1 MDRVTRLAQFVA
13 ADPDNRPLAIDF
25 LDAVLAVGTSEG
37 AEPSLELLRARRA
50 ADAGID
56 RRIARIDL
64 VTGRTEAAI
73 EAYTR
78 LLSAEPQDGVLRHDL
93 AFALLAGGALE
104 SAEATLEVGAPAFE
118 GTSELAVL
126 WARCAYLRKDNAEA
140 LTRLAESP
148 ETARSLAAAQALE
161 ALVRWDAGDNA
172 VAIEQ
177 AERAVNANPRE
188 FDARLVLAS
197 AALVDRD
204 GRRAMQ
210 WIAPLVEAQPR
221 HGRALSVMGQ
231 ALLLLG
237 DQAGGREAL
246 QRAVQFMPDH
256 IGTWHVL
263 AWVHLLAGEV
273 DKAHAAYERAYAID
287 RNFGETHGGL
297 ALIHALRGEQEEAQ
311 VALRKAL
318 RLDPASATAQFARVL
333 LEGNGPAGAASTAVL
348 IEAMRG
354 LPELAG
360 IEPEAVLKRLQARL
374 AAAGAAS

>member
-1 MDRVTRLAQFVA
+1 MDRCIRLAQFVA
-13 ADPDNRPLAIDF
+13 SDPDNRALAIDF
-25 LDAVLAVGTSEG
+25 LDAVLASGTVDG
-37 AEPSLELLRARRA
+37 ADSALELLRAKRSA
-50 ADAGID
+50 APDID
-56 RRIARIDL
+56 RRLARIDL
-64 VTGRTEAAI
+64 VTGRIEGAI
-73 EAYTR
+73 EAYAR
-78 LLSAEPQDGVLRHDL
+78 LLESTPQDDALRHDL
-93 AFALLAGGALE
+93 AYALLASGNLAL
-104 SAEATLEVGAPAFE
+104 AEATLDVATSAFA
-118 GTSELAVL
+118 TTPELAVL
-126 WARCAYLRKDNAEA
+126 WARCAYLRKDNGEA
-140 LTRLAESP
+140 LKRLAGGP
-148 ETARSLAAAQALE
+148 ETVRSLAAAQALE

-172 VAIEQ
+172 TAIAQ
-177 AERAVNANPRE
+177 AEVAVNANPRE

-197 AALVDRD
+197 AALVGRD
-204 GRRAMQ
+204 GREAMQ

-273 DKAHAAYERAYAID
+273 DQAHAAYEQAYAID

-297 ALIHALRGEQEEAQ
+297 ALVHVLRGEQEEAH

-360 IEPEAVLKRLQARL
+360 IEPEAVLKGLQARL
-374 AAAGAAS
+374 ASAGGVS

>member
-1 MDRVTRLAQFVA
+1 MDRVTRLAHFVA

-25 LDAVLAVGTSEG
+25 LEAVLAVGTIEG
-37 AEPSLELLRARRA
+37 AESALELLRARRA

-78 LLSAEPQDGVLRHDL
+78 LLSAEPQDGALRHDL
-93 AFALLAGGALE
+93 AFALLTSGELAA
-104 SAEATLEVGAPAFE
+104 AEATLEVGAPGFE
-118 GTSELAVL
+118 STPELALL
-126 WARCAYLRKDNAEA
+126 WARCAYLRKDNPEA

-148 ETARSLAAAQALE
+148 DTVRSLAAAQALE

-172 VAIEQ
+172 AAIDQ

-237 DQAGGREAL
+237 DQAGGRQAL
-246 QRAVQFMPDH
+246 QRAVRFMPDH

-263 AWVHLLAGEV
+263 AWLHLLAGEV
-273 DKAHAAYERAYAID
+273 DQAHAAYERAYVID

-333 LEGNGPAGAASTAVL
+333 LEGNGPGAANASRAL

-360 IEPEAVLKRLQARL
+360 IEPEAVLKGLQARL

>member
-25 LDAVLAVGTSEG
+25 LDAVLASGAVEVAGTS
-37 AEPSLELLRARRA
+37 LDLLRARRT

-64 VTGRTEAAI
+64 VTGRTEVAI

-78 LLSAEPQDGVLRHDL
+78 LLASEPDDGALRHDL
-93 AFALLAGGALE
+93 AFALLASDDLE
-104 SAEATLEVGAPAFE
+104 SAEAALTVEATAFE
-118 GTSELAVL
+118 HTPELAVL
-126 WARCAYLRKDNAEA
+126 WARCAYLRKDNAQA
-140 LTRLAESP
+140 LARLAASP
-148 ETARSLAAAQALE
+148 GNVRALAAAQALE
-161 ALVRWDAGDNA
+161 ALVRWDEGDNA
-172 VAIEQ
+172 AAIEC

-221 HGRALSVMGQ
+221 HGRALSVIGQ

-237 DQAGGREAL
+237 DQAAGREAL

-273 DKAHAAYERAYAID
+273 GQAHAAYEKAYAID

-297 ALIHALRGEQEEAQ
+297 ALIHALRGEQEEAH

-318 RLDPASATAQFARVL
+318 RLDPVSATAQFARLL
-333 LEGNGPAGAASTAVL
+333 LEADGPGRAASISSLVET
-348 IEAMRG
+348 MRG

-360 IEPEAVLKRLQARL
+360 IEPEAVLKSLQSRL
-374 AAAGAAS
+374 AAAGAAP

>member
-1 MDRVTRLAQFVA
+1 MDRVTRLAHFVA
-13 ADPDNRPLAIDF
+13 ADPENRPLAIDF
-25 LDAVLAVGTSEG
+25 LDAVLAVGTLDGTES
-37 AEPSLELLRARRA
+37 SLELLRARRA

-73 EAYTR
+73 EAYMR
-78 LLSAEPQDGVLRHDL
+78 LLSAEPQDGTLRHDL
-93 AFALLAGGALE
+93 AFALLASGALD
-104 SAEATLEVGAPAFE
+104 SAEATLDVGATAFAS
-118 GTSELAVL
+118 TPELAVL
-126 WARCAYLRKDNAEA
+126 WARCAYLRKDNAQA
-140 LTRLAESP
+140 LTRLANSSENV
-148 ETARSLAAAQALE
+148 RSLAAAQALE
-161 ALVRWDAGDNA
+161 ALVRWDAGENA
-172 VAIEQ
+172 AAIDQ

-210 WIAPLVEAQPR
+210 WIAPLVETQPR

-237 DQAGGREAL
+237 DQAAGREAL

-273 DKAHAAYERAYAID
+273 NQAHAAYEQAYAID

-297 ALIHALRGEQEEAQ
+297 ALIHTLRGEQEEAH

-318 RLDPASATAQFARVL
+318 RLDPASATAQFARFL
-333 LEGNGPAGAASTAVL
+333 LEADGPGRAASVAVL
-348 IEAMRG
+348 VEAMRG

-360 IEPEAVLKRLQARL
+360 IEPEAVLKSLQSRL
-374 AAAGAAS
+374 ATAGAAP